1 MMSTLTLGTVY
12 GQISAWRADPSADQA
27 VLGGVVL
34 VQEIFG
40 VNAHIR
46 AVAERFADAGLV
58 VIAPAVMDF
67 VRVGVELAY
76 NAEGIAIGREIM
88 AEVGFD
94 RCVAACAAASDVLR
108 QQGLPA
114 AVVGFCIGGT
124 VALLCCTRLG
134 LPAVSYYG
142 GRSMAFRYER
152 PQAPLLMHFG
162 RHDPLIP
169 AEHVEAQRRAFP
181 TAQIEIHDAGHG
193 FNCEQ
198 RADYNAVAA
207 DAAFAQ
213 TLQFLRCELGK
224 GAN

>member
-1 MMSTLTLGTVY
+1 MSAIPLDTVH
-12 GQISAWRADPSADQA
+12 GPISAWRADPPAGLP

-46 AVAERFADAGLV
+46 NVARRFADAGLV
-58 VIAPAVMDF
+58 VIAPAVMDY
-67 VRVGVELAY
+67 VRAGVELDYTAD
-76 NAEGIAIGREIM
+76 GIAVGREIM

-94 RCVAACAAASDVLR
+94 RCVAACAAASDLLR
-108 QQGLPA
+108 QEHLSP
-114 AVVGFCIGGT
+114 AVVGFCIGGSI
-124 VALLCCTRLG
+124 ALLCCTRLG

-162 RHDPLIP
+162 RHDALIP
-169 AEHVEAQRRAFP
+169 GDHVEAQRRSFP
-181 TAQIEIHDAGHG
+181 TAQIDLHEAGHG

-198 RADYNAVAA
+198 RADYNVEAA
-207 DAAFAQ
+207 NAAFTQ
-213 TLQFLRCELGK
+213 TLAFLRRELSKGK
-224 GAN
+224 T

>member
-1 MMSTLTLGTVY
+1 MATITLDTVH
-12 GQISAWRADPSADQA
+12 GQISAWRAESPEGQPI
-27 VLGGVVL
+27 LGGLVL

-46 AVAERFADAGLV
+46 GVAKRFANAGLV

-67 VRVGVELAY
+67 VRAGVELDY
-76 NAEGIAIGREIM
+76 NAEGIAVGREIM

-108 QQGLPA
+108 QQGLLT

-169 AEHVEAQRRAFP
+169 ADHVEAQRLAFP

-198 RADYNAVAA
+198 RADYKAA
-207 DAAFAQ
+207 AAEAAFAQ
-213 TLQFLRCELGK
+213 TLQFLQRELGR
-224 GAN
+224 GDH

>member
-1 MMSTLTLGTVY
+1 MSAIPLDTVH
-12 GQISAWRADPSADQA
+12 GPISAWRADPPAGLP

-46 AVAERFADAGLV
+46 NVARRFADAGLV
-58 VIAPAVMDF
+58 VIAPAVMDY
-67 VRVGVELAY
+67 VRAGVELDYTAD
-76 NAEGIAIGREIM
+76 GIAVGREIM

-94 RCVAACAAASDVLR
+94 RCVAACAAASDRLR
-108 QQGLPA
+108 QEHLSP
-114 AVVGFCIGGT
+114 AVVGFCIGGSI
-124 VALLCCTRLG
+124 ALLCCTRLG

-162 RHDPLIP
+162 RHDALIP
-169 AEHVEAQRRAFP
+169 GDHVEAQRRSFP
-181 TAQIEIHDAGHG
+181 TAQIELHEAGHG

-198 RADYNAVAA
+198 RADYNVEAA
-207 DAAFAQ
+207 NAAFTQ
-213 TLQFLRCELGK
+213 TLAFLRRELSKGK
-224 GAN
+224 T